1 MLNTV
6 GTLFLIFFCFTLFL
20 DVALTLLNMR
30 HMGGSGSSLP
40 PVFKPYV
47 DGETYRRSVAYNRD
61 EARFGLVG
69 AFVDGALLIALI
81 YFGGFDA
88 IDNFVRSFFPDGYF
102 APALGF
108 AGAIVIIKFI
118 LGLPFDL
125 YDTFVIEERHGF
137 NRTTPKLF
145 VIDFFKGLALLIVIG
160 VPLYLA
166 VLWFMAAAGP
176 YWWLW
181 TWIFLESFQILMVII
196 YPIWIAPLFNKF
208 KPLED
213 GPLKDEILKL
223 SEKAE
228 FPLEKIFVMDGS
240 KRSSHSNA
248 YFTGL
253 GKKKRIVLFD
263 TLLNQMDQAKI
274 VSVLAHEIG
283 HYKLKH
289 IRKSLIFSALISLAG
304 LWILSLLMSSQ
315 AFYHGLGFTHSSNYA
330 ALIIFSMCAST
341 VSFLFKPIFT
351 AVSRRHEYQAD
362 RFAVEKTGDRESM
375 AEVIVILTKENLSN
389 LNPHPWY
396 SFFHYS
402 HPAPVERVNSILQ
415 PDQAGVGL

>member
-1 MLNTV
+1 M
-6 GTLFLIFFCFTLFL
+6 
-20 DVALTLLNMR
+20 
-30 HMGGSGSSLP
+30 
-40 PVFKPYV
+40 
-47 DGETYRRSVAYNRD
+47 
-61 EARFGLVG
+61 
-69 AFVDGALLIALI
+69 
-81 YFGGFDA
+81 
-88 IDNFVRSFFPDGYF
+88 
-102 APALGF
+102 
-108 AGAIVIIKFI
+108 IIKFI